1 MDKGEIIIY
10 QTGDGKSALEVNLR
24 EDTVWLTQ
32 KQMGVL
38 FDKDTDT
45 IGLHIR
51 NIFKEG
57 ELEPRATTEESSVV
71 QDEGG
76 RQVRRKV
83 KFFNLDVIISVGYRV
98 KSLRGTQFRIWANN
112 VLKDYLVRGYALN
125 EKRLQEQL
133 QRFDSLKQS
142 IRLIENIA
150 RNKMLSITE
159 SEGLL
164 RVITDFTYAL
174 DILDQYDYQKLQI
187 VDTSH
192 KDAVPISYSEAMQ
205 AIQKLRGQLS
215 NADLFGREK
224 DQSFRTSLDTI
235 YQTFDGKDLYPSIEE
250 KAAHLLYFVVKN
262 HSFVDGNKRI
272 AAAIFTWFMEKN
284 GLLYSVDGMKRIAD
298 NALVALTLMI
308 ALSDPKDKDTI
319 IKVIISLINKHN

>member
-10 QTGDGKSALEVNLR
+10 QTEDGKSALEVNLR

-83 KFFNLDVIISVGYRV
+83 KLFNLDVIISVGYRV

-284 GLLYSVDGMKRIAD
+284 GLLYSIDGMKRIAD

-308 ALSDPKDKDTI
+308 ALSDPKDKDII

>member
-10 QTGDGKSALEVNLR
+10 QTEDGKSALEVNLR

-83 KFFNLDVIISVGYRV
+83 KLFNLDVIISVGYRV

-235 YQTFDGKDLYPSIEE
+235 Y
-250 KAAHLLYFVVKN
+250 
-262 HSFVDGNKRI
+262 
-272 AAAIFTWFMEKN
+272 
-284 GLLYSVDGMKRIAD
+284 
-298 NALVALTLMI
+298 
-308 ALSDPKDKDTI
+308 
-319 IKVIISLINKHN
+319 

>member
-133 QRFDSLKQS
+133 QRFDSLRQS

>member
-1 MDKGEIIIY
+1 MDKGEIVIY
-10 QTGDGKSALEVNLR
+10 QADDGKSALEVKLR

-57 ELEPRATTEESSVV
+57 ELQPRATTEESSVV

-76 RQVRRKV
+76 REVRRKV

-112 VLKDYLVRGYALN
+112 ILKDYLVRGYALN

-133 QRFDSLKQS
+133 QRFESLKQS
-142 IRLIENIA
+142 ILLIENIA
-150 RNKMLSITE
+150 RHKALSITE

-164 RVITDFTYAL
+164 KVITDFTYAL

-187 VDTSH
+187 IDTSH
-192 KDAVPISYSEAMQ
+192 KEVIPVSYDEAMY

-284 GLLYSVDGMKRIAD
+284 RLLYNADGMKRIAD

-308 ALSDPKDKDTI
+308 ALSDPKDKDII
-319 IKVIISLINKHN
+319 IKVIINLINKHN